1 MKFRPDRNY
10 VTESH
15 PSRDWRRYWWIGLL
29 VAVLLGIVAY
39 THSTKTGRTAAAPGK
54 PGASLSQP
62 AVVVTAATAK
72 KGDMGIYL
80 TGLGAV
86 TPVHTVIVK
95 TRVDGE
101 LMKVYYKE
109 GQVVKKGQLLVE
121 IDPRP
126 YQAQLTQAQG
136 QMIRDQAL
144 LKNAKIDLQRYRTL
158 SGQDSIAEQQYATQK
173 SLVRQLEGTVKF
185 DQGQID
191 NAKLQLIYSRIT
203 APISGRVGLRP
214 VDPGNIVHATDTTG
228 LVLIT
233 QLEPIT
239 VIFTISEDNLPAVL
253 ARLKTEAHL
262 PVDAYNREQTK
273 KIASGS
279 LLTIDNQVDPNSGTI
294 RFRAEF
300 PNKDHTLF
308 PNQFVNARLLLETRR
323 GVTLVPTAAIQRS
336 PKGDFVY
343 LVKPDQTVTVR
354 QVRLGPSEGDL
365 TAIDE
370 GLAPGDQIVV
380 EGTER
385 LQEGSKVELK
395 GKGAATPA
403 KTATPAKP
411 AAPVKAKR

>member
-10 VTESH
+10 GTEPH
-15 PSRDWRRYWWIGLL
+15 PFWDWFKHWWFWLPAAI
-29 VAVLLGIVAY
+29 LLGIVVY
-39 THSTKTGRTAAAPGK
+39 SQLTKGRTAEGPGK

-62 AVVVTAATAK
+62 AVVVTAAAAK
-72 KGDMGIYL
+72 KGDIGIYL
-80 TGLGAV
+80 TGLGTV
-86 TPVHTVIVK
+86 TPVRTVTVK

-101 LMKVYYKE
+101 LMKVYYRE
-109 GQVVKKGQLLVE
+109 GQIVKKGQLLMQ

-126 YQAQLTQAQG
+126 YQAQLTQSQG

-144 LKNAKIDLQRYRTL
+144 LKNARVDLKRYRVL

-173 SLVRQLEGTVKF
+173 SLVSQLQGTVKF

-191 NAKLQLIYSRIT
+191 NAKLQLVYARIT
-203 APISGRVGLRP
+203 APISGRIGLRP

-228 LVLIT
+228 LALIT
-233 QLEPIT
+233 QLEPMT
-239 VIFTISEDNLPAVL
+239 VIFTIPEDNLPAVL
-253 ARLKTEAHL
+253 ARLKAGARL

-273 KIASGS
+273 KIARGS
-279 LLTIDNQVDPNSGTI
+279 LLTIDNQVDPNSGTV

-300 PNKDHTLF
+300 PNHDHALF
-308 PNQFVNARLLLETRR
+308 PNQFVNAHLLLETRR

-336 PKGDFVY
+336 PQGNFVY
-343 LVKPDQTVTVR
+343 LVKPDQTVAVR
-354 QVRLGPSEGDL
+354 QVRLGPSEGDV

-370 GLAPGDQIVV
+370 GLAPGDRVVV

-403 KTATPAKP
+403 KTATQAKP